1 MKVAQLHQS
10 HHLAVIEQPMRPPRP
25 DELLVKVEGCG
36 VCGTDLHIVEGTSRS
51 QPPVVLGHEFFGI
64 IEEKGNAVSELK
76 SGERVAIDPNISCG
90 TCFYCRRGL
99 VHLCLN
105 LKALGVDID
114 GGMAQYCT
122 LPQQQAYLL
131 PTTLSLEESVLVE
144 PLSCVIHGTD
154 KANIQFGDTVVVVGG
169 GTVGLLMLQLVKSAG
184 AVRVIV
190 VEPVQ
195 FKRHIAESVGAD
207 LCINP
212 RDQDAKAAILD
223 LTGVGADVVIECVGT
238 PQTVGLAL
246 QLVRRGG
253 TVEFFGVC
261 PLDATVSI
269 RPHEVYFKELT
280 IVGSYINPH
289 TFARAIEMLKSKKVS
304 IEPFRLK
311 KFPLEGVHDALGELR
326 DGKTIK
332 SIILPHC

>member
-1 MKVAQLHQS
+1 MKVAQLQQP
-10 HHLAVIEQPMRPPRP
+10 HHVAVIEQPMRHPQPA
-25 DELLVKVEGCG
+25 ELLVKVEGCG

-99 VHLCLN
+99 AHLCLN

-122 LPQQQAYLL
+122 LPKQQAYVL
-131 PTTLSLEESVLVE
+131 PTTLSLEESVFVE
-144 PLSCVIHGTD
+144 PLSCAIHGAD
-154 KANIQFGDTVVVVGG
+154 KANIQLGDAVVVVGG

-184 AVRVIV
+184 AARVLV
-190 VEPVQ
+190 VEPLQ
-195 FKRHIAESVGAD
+195 FKRDIARKVGAD
-207 LCINP
+207 LCIDPSN
-212 RDQDAKAAILD
+212 QDVREAVLD
-223 LTGVGADVVIECVGT
+223 LTGVGADVVIECVGK
-238 PQTVGLAL
+238 PQTVQLAL

-261 PLDATVSI
+261 PFDATVSI
-269 RPHEVYFKELT
+269 RPNEVYFKELT

-289 TFARAIEMLKSKKVS
+289 TFARSIEMLKSRRVS
-304 IEPFRLK
+304 VEPFHIK
-311 KFPLEGVHDALGELR
+311 TFPLEGVHDALKDLR
-326 DGKTIK
+326 EGTTIK
-332 SIILPHC
+332 SIILPNS